1 MRHCGA
7 SQKFL
12 CAILKNDAP
21 WRTWRTPELSLA
33 ISLGFFPG
41 VTVHYFLRDLAL
53 VVRAAGGS
61 ATRGGGGISPDG

>member
-1 MRHCGA
+1 MLLVCRTN
-7 SQKFL
+7 
-12 CAILKNDAP
+12 LKSKVSS
-21 WRTWRTPELSLA
+21 TEA